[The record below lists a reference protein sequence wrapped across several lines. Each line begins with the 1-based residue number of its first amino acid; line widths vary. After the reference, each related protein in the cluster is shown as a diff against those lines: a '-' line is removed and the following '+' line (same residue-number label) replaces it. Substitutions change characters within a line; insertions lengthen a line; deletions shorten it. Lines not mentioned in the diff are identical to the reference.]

1 VSEPIKVAEQGDPIE
16 YVQSKAPEADEQQS
30 EELSPEALRKQLE
43 KARKEAAGYRTKL
56 RELEPIAAK
65 AKELE
70 DAQKSEAQK
79 LTDRAELAERA
90 AADAQ
95 REMARLR
102 VLSEINLPADLHE
115 FVTGDTEDEVRAK
128 AKKLQAQF
136 TAERNAVD
144 VGLGP
149 RRTGNSSAGPAD
161 ELAAILRS
169 QLGT

>member
-1 VSEPIKVAEQGDPIE
+1 VSEP
-16 YVQSKAPEADEQQS
+16 VQNDQQTEAAPEAEEQQS
-30 EELSPEALRKQLE
+30 EDLSPEALRKQLE
-43 KARKEAAGYRTKL
+43 KARKDAAGYRTKL

-79 LTDRAELAERA
+79 LTERAELAERTA
-90 AADAQ
+90 SEAQ
-95 REMARLR
+95 REMSRLR

-115 FVTGDTEDEVRAK
+115 FVIGDTEDEMRAK
-128 AKKLQAQF
+128 AQKLQGQF
-136 TAERNAVD
+136 AAERSAVD

-149 RRTGNSSAGPAD
+149 RRTGISAANPA
-161 ELAAILRS
+161 EEFASILRN